1 MNNVIIAFKY
11 TYSMDIVYENIKIW
25 QLEHFEFENSQEEVL
40 EDENKFY
47 FVVWKKMIKI
57 VNRINFDIFNL
68 LTFPYSI
75 QVLFFF
81 IITNLN
87 SIKS

>member
-47 FVVWKKMIKI
+47 FVVWKKK
-57 VNRINFDIFNL
+57 
-68 LTFPYSI
+68 
-75 QVLFFF
+75 
-81 IITNLN
+81 
-87 SIKS
+87 K